1 MVICKIL
8 SPLLLYNFAYM
19 KKMILS
25 WFNGSKSKLLF
36 SIQPLFYI
44 MHARRGT
51 SPPSY
56 DFDEKN
62 WIKSR
67 SQNDYFAKIR
77 KFWKLLKKYRF
88 VDRWPVLT
96 RSLNLQGIVLP
107 EKPRLSIFFC
117 SWFFL
122 SFFRKYSWICWNRNV
137 KKD

>member
-8 SPLLLYNFAYM
+8 SPLLLYNFTYM

-36 SIQPLFYI
+36 SIQQPLFYI
-44 MHARRGT
+44 MHARRGK

-62 WIKSR
+62 WIKLR
-67 SQNDYFAKIR
+67 SQNDCFAKIR

-117 SWFFL
+117 SWFF
-122 SFFRKYSWICWNRNV
+122 FFFQEEFLDMLK
-137 KKD
+137 